1 MNMFERGAIEVHDAY
16 QNNLKHVD
24 LKIPKYAITVFAG
37 LSGSGKSSLVF
48 DTIAA
53 ASRRELNE
61 TFPSFTQQYLPKYG
75 QPHVKSIE
83 HLPVAIVI
91 EQKRIGKNARST
103 LSTYTGIYSLLRLL
117 FSRAGKPFIGYSD
130 TFSFNLP
137 QGMCQKCQGLG
148 YVDDVDASA
157 LIDPEKSLNQGAITF
172 VSFGPNTWRWRRYAY
187 SGLFDNDK
195 PLRDYTKEEMNT
207 LLYAPQ
213 RQLKNAPE
221 KWPRTAL
228 YEGIIP
234 RIRRSI
240 IGKHEAQH
248 HKEALAKIVTRR
260 PCPAC
265 HGTRLRPE
273 VLTCTIDGK
282 NIADVLSMDLVHA
295 LKFLQ
300 EINVSLVTNVIR
312 EVATKIQSLIDIGLG
327 YLTLDRSTETLSGGE
342 TQRIKIAKFLTSS
355 LVDMVYILDEPSVG
369 LHPHD
374 IQLIKNALINLK
386 NKGNTIMVVEHNPEL
401 IPIADYIVEIGPK
414 AGRGGGKVTFA
425 GTYDELLSSETMT
438 GNYLKR
444 PLTYQTPRPFTETIS
459 LTHVNTHNL
468 KDVSVNIPLG
478 VEVVISGVA
487 GSGKSS
493 LVDALRPKLNEPY
506 IDLAQ
511 GAIGTNIRSTPVTY
525 LDILDDIRKIF
536 AKVSGAATSLF
547 SYNGKG
553 ACPRCKGKGVTIT
566 NMAFMDPVVQKCE
579 MCDGKRYNDEALS
592 YLYHGK
598 NISEVLNMPIET
610 AIDFFKNTDKIYN
623 KLINMQKVG
632 LDYLTL
638 GQPLTTLSGGELQR
652 LKLAVQL
659 NKTGTI
665 YLLDEPT
672 AGLHM
677 KDVAKLIK
685 LFGELVAAGNTLI
698 IVEHNLEVISKADW
712 LIDVGPDAGIYGGRI
727 LFSGLPKDSQQ
738 EPQSRTGQ
746 ALKQYNLDRQ

>member
-1 MNMFERGAIEVHDAY
+1 MFERGAIEVNDAH
-16 QNNLKHVD
+16 QNNLKHIN
-24 LKIPKYAITVFAG
+24 LTIPKYKITVFAG

-75 QPHVKSIE
+75 QPHVKRID

-117 FSRAGKPFIGYSD
+117 FSRAGQPFVGYSD

-137 QGMCQKCQGLG
+137 QGMCQTCQGLG
-148 YVDDVDASA
+148 YVDDIDSKA
-157 LIDPEKSLNQGAITF
+157 LIDPNKSLNQGAITF
-172 VSFGPNTWRWRRYAY
+172 VSFGPNTWRWRRYVN

-195 PLRDYTKEEMNT
+195 PIKDYSDHEMNM
-207 LLYAPQ
+207 LMNAPQ
-213 RQLKNAPE
+213 QQLKGAPA

-228 YEGIIP
+228 YEGVIP

-240 IGKHEAQH
+240 IGKKEAQH

-260 PCPAC
+260 PCPDC

-273 VLTCTIDGK
+273 VLTCKINGL

-295 LKFLQ
+295 LKFLHD
-300 EINVSLVTNVIR
+300 IDVPLVTDVIR
-312 EVATKIQSLIDIGLG
+312 EVGTKIQSLIDIGLG

-342 TQRIKIAKFLTSS
+342 TQRIKIAKFLTSD

-386 NKGNTIMVVEHNPEL
+386 DKGNTILVVEHNPEL
-401 IPIADYIVEIGPK
+401 IPIADYVVEIGPK
-414 AGRGGGKVTFA
+414 AGKGGGQVTFT
-425 GTYDELLSSETMT
+425 GTYEELLNSNTMT
-438 GNYLKR
+438 GDYLKR
-444 PLTYQTPRPFTETIS
+444 PLTYRTPRQFDEKIS
-459 LTHVNTHNL
+459 LKHVQTHNL
-468 KDVSVNIPLG
+468 KDVSVAIPLG
-478 VEVVISGVA
+478 VETVISGVA

-493 LVDALRPKLNEPY
+493 LVDALRPKLKEPF

-511 GAIGTNIRSTPVTY
+511 GAIGANIRSTPVTY
-525 LDILDDIRKIF
+525 LDILDDIRKEF
-536 AKVSGAATSLF
+536 AKASGASTSLF

-566 NMAFMDPVVQKCE
+566 NMAFMDPVAQECE
-579 MCDGKRYNDEALS
+579 MCHGKRYNDEALS
-592 YLYHGK
+592 HLYHGK
-598 NISEVLNMPIET
+598 NISEVLNLPIEM
-610 AIDFFKNTDKIYN
+610 AIAFFKDTKEIDH
-623 KLINMQKVG
+623 KLVNMQKVG

-685 LFGELVAAGNTLI
+685 LFHELVAAGNTLI

-712 LIDVGPDAGIYGGRI
+712 LIDVGPNAGIYGGEI
-727 LFSGLPKDSQQ
+727 LYAGIPEKAQA
-738 EPQSRTGQ
+738 EAASRTGQ
-746 ALKQYNLDRQ
+746 ALKAYNQQRQLN

>member
-1 MNMFERGAIEVHDAY
+1 MFEHGAIEVHDAY

-75 QPHVKSIE
+75 QPHVKNIE

-117 FSRAGKPFIGYSD
+117 FSRAGQPFVGYSD

-148 YVDDVDASA
+148 YVDDIDANA

-172 VSFGPNTWRWRRYAY
+172 VSFGPNTWRWRRYTD

-195 PLRDYTKEEMNT
+195 PLKDYTKKEMDT

-213 RQLKNAPE
+213 QTPKDAPAA
-221 KWPRTAL
+221 WHRTAL
-228 YEGIIP
+228 YEGLIP

-240 IGKHEAQH
+240 IGKKEAQH

-260 PCPAC
+260 PCPEC

-273 VLTCTIDGK
+273 VLTCKINGK

-295 LKFLQ
+295 LKFLH
-300 EINVSLVTNVIR
+300 EIKVPLVTDVIR

-401 IPIADYIVEIGPK
+401 MPIADYVVEIGPK
-414 AGRGGGKVTFA
+414 AGRGGGQVTFT
-425 GTYDELLSSETMT
+425 GTYDQLLNGHTMT
-438 GNYLKR
+438 GEYLKQ
-444 PLTYQTPRPFTETIS
+444 PLTYRKPRPFKSAIS
-459 LTHVNTHNL
+459 LKDVTTHNL
-468 KDVSVNIPLG
+468 KDVSVDIPLG
-478 VEVVISGVA
+478 VETVISGVA

-493 LVDALRPKLNEPY
+493 LVDALRPKLHEPY

-511 GAIGTNIRSTPVTY
+511 GVIGTNIRSTPVTY

-536 AKVSGAATSLF
+536 AKVSGASTSLF

-579 MCDGKRYNDEALS
+579 MCDGKRYNNEALS
-592 YLYHGK
+592 YLYQGK
-598 NISEVLNMPIET
+598 NISEVLNMPIES
-610 AIDFFKNTDKIYN
+610 AIDFFKDMTKIYD

-659 NKTGTI
+659 NQTGTI

-685 LFGELVAAGNTLI
+685 LFDELVAAGNTLI

-738 EPQSRTGQ
+738 ESQSRTGQ
-746 ALKQYNLDRQ
+746 ALKQYNLDRK

>member
-1 MNMFERGAIEVHDAY
+1 MFEHGAIEVHDAY

-117 FSRAGKPFIGYSD
+117 FSRAGQPFVGYSD

-148 YVDDVDASA
+148 YVDDIDANA

-172 VSFGPNTWRWRRYAY
+172 VSFGPNTWRWRRYTD

-195 PLRDYTKEEMNT
+195 PLQDYTKKEMDT

-213 RQLKNAPE
+213 QTLKDAPAA
-221 KWPRTAL
+221 WHRTAL
-228 YEGIIP
+228 YEGLIP

-240 IGKHEAQH
+240 IGKKEAQH

-260 PCPAC
+260 PCPEC

-273 VLTCTIDGK
+273 VLTCKINGK
-282 NIADVLSMDLVHA
+282 NIADVLAMDLVHA
-295 LKFLQ
+295 LKFLH
-300 EINVSLVTNVIR
+300 EIKVPLVTDVIR

-401 IPIADYIVEIGPK
+401 MPIADYVVEIGPK
-414 AGRGGGKVTFA
+414 AGRGGGQVTFT
-425 GTYDELLSSETMT
+425 GTYDQLLNGHTMT
-438 GNYLKR
+438 GEYLKQ
-444 PLTYQTPRPFTETIS
+444 PLTYRKPRPFKSTIP
-459 LTHVNTHNL
+459 LQNVTTHNL
-468 KDVSVNIPLG
+468 KDVSVDIPLG
-478 VEVVISGVA
+478 VETVISGVA

-493 LVDALRPKLNEPY
+493 LVDALRPKLHEPY

-536 AKVSGAATSLF
+536 AKVSGASTSLF

-579 MCDGKRYNDEALS
+579 MCDGKRYNNEALS
-592 YLYHGK
+592 YLYQGK
-598 NISEVLNMPIET
+598 NISEVLNMPIES
-610 AIDFFKNTDKIYN
+610 AIDFFKDTTKIYD

-659 NKTGTI
+659 NQTGTI

-685 LFGELVAAGNTLI
+685 LFDELVAAGNTLI

-738 EPQSRTGQ
+738 ESQSRTGQ
-746 ALKQYNLDRQ
+746 ALKQYNLDRK